1 MRPLSLKAPQT
12 LKAGFQSSGSLL
24 KKRAEDL
31 KAWEGVKLLN
41 PTDFRDSRAGT
52 IVQAAGGYAAFVPA
66 PLPPVIAYDPEMV
79 LSLSR
84 ADSALSE
91 LSGIGRQIPNPHL
104 LISPYLRREAV
115 LSSRIEGTRASLS
128 DVLLDEAEEARPM
141 DADVREVRNYVE
153 ALEYG
158 LDRLR
163 TLPLSLRLVCELHER
178 LMREVRGERATPGEF
193 RRSQNWIGPAGST
206 PTTAPYVPPPPDRL
220 MECLANWELFL
231 HERSRMPDLV
241 QCALMHEQFEA
252 IHPFLDGNG
261 RMGRLL
267 ITLFLVERG
276 RLSQPL
282 LYLSA
287 YIEARREEYYESLQR
302 VRTEGDWAG
311 WLHFFLAGV
320 EATAREAIRQAGRLM
335 DLHDGLR
342 RRLHQKPKAAAL
354 LDELF
359 ANPYISV
366 SRAARLLKVSYPTAR
381 QAITWLQKEGLLEEV
396 TGRVWGKL
404 YLARPI
410 LEAIDEEGA
419 FKEKGYPLSKRPKL

>member
-1 MRPLSLKAPQT
+1 MNA
-12 LKAGFQSSGSLL
+12 A
-24 KKRAEDL
+24 
-31 KAWEGVKLLN
+31 
-41 PTDFRDSRAGT
+41 DFRDSSAGT
-52 IVQAAGGYAAFVPA
+52 VVQAAGGYAAFVPA
-66 PLPPVIAYDPEMV
+66 PLPPAISYDADLV
-79 LSLSR
+79 LTLSR

-91 LSGIGRQIPNPHL
+91 LSGIGRQLLNPHL
-104 LISPYLRREAV
+104 LIGPYLRREAV

-128 DVLLDEAEEARPM
+128 DLLLDEAEDDRPT

-163 TLPLSLRLVCELHER
+163 DLPLSLRLVGEIHAR
-178 LMREVRGERATPGEF
+178 LMRGVRGERATPGEF

-206 PTTAPYVPPPPDRL
+206 PATAAYVPPPPDRL
-220 MECLANWELFL
+220 MECLADWELFL
-231 HERSRMPDLV
+231 HQRARLPDLV
-241 QCALMHEQFEA
+241 QCAVMHEQFEA

-261 RMGRLL
+261 RVGRLL

-287 YIEARREEYYESLQR
+287 YIEAHRQEYYEALQR
-302 VRTEGDWAG
+302 VRTDGDWAG
-311 WLHFFLAGV
+311 WLRFFLVGV
-320 EATAREAIRQAGRLM
+320 EETAREAMGQAVRLT
-335 DLHDGLR
+335 DLHDSLR

-396 TGRVWGKL
+396 TGRSWGRL

-410 LEAIDEEGA
+410 LEAIEN
-419 FKEKGYPLSKRPKL
+419 RPDNEVF